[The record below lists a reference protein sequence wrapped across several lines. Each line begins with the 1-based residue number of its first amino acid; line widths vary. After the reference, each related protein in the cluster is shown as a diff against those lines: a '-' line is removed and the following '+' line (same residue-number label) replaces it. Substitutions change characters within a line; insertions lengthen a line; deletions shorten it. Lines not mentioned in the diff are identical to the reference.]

1 MPNGDML
8 DQLQRLLEDDATIP
22 QTVTNALVLAAIRQ
36 VYKELREVKT
46 VVDGLKGMSLLHKE
60 TDEKNVKWP
69 WIRDN
74 VLLPTF
80 RAAVILIIGWIFFRV
95 TGVAP

>member
-36 VYKELREVKT
+36 VYKELKEVKI
-46 VVDGLKGMSLLHKE
+46 VVDGLKGMSLLNKE

-74 VLLPTF
+74 AILPMF
-80 RAAVILIIGWIFFRV
+80 RTAITLALGWVFLKV